1 MSDLDKM
8 MAKFQSTLAQKEDS
22 SVDFNMT
29 AKYDQQKQTLA
40 QQLKMNQTGVFNP
53 FESKINEHA
62 EEEEDEELLVN
73 KSQDS
78 FDREL

>member
-29 AKYDQQKQTLA
+29 AKYD
-40 QQLKMNQTGVFNP
+40 
-53 FESKINEHA
+53 
-62 EEEEDEELLVN
+62 
-73 KSQDS
+73 
-78 FDREL
+78 